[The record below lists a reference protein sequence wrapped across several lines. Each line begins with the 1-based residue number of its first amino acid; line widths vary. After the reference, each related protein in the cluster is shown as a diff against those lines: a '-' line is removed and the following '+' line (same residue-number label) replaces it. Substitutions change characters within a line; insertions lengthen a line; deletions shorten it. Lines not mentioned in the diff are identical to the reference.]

1 MNYLNENPAAI
12 VADVAT
18 SIESGLVLEE
28 GIGKILE
35 IYVIVPVKGKLKI
48 TKGGVFSYY
57 EFTWPMSDRLTDK
70 RWRELLYSSDA
81 PKLPSWTTFI
91 AK

>member
-1 MNYLNENPAAI
+1 MKGLKSKGRVWGI
-12 VADVAT
+12 LLAT
-18 SIESGLVLEE
+18 VVL
-28 GIGKILE
+28 I
-35 IYVIVPVKGKLKI
+35 KGKLKI
-48 TKGGVFSYY
+48 TKGGIFSYY
-57 EFTWPMSDRLTDK
+57 EFTWPMLDRLTDK